1 VVGSFLPEAQPKSD
15 ETALQTLPVKGGRVK
30 PRSVR
35 GGVRVQGVDDVL
47 VHFARCCQP
56 LPGDKVAGFIT
67 RGRGVTVHARDC
79 ANLQIV
85 DSERLIPVEWNVEQG
100 GSHLVRVRVLCA
112 DRKGILASIANTL
125 SQSDINIT
133 NAQVQTTPDRKAM
146 GVFEV
151 EVKDLKHLEGALQ
164 AVRRIGDVF
173 EADRIR
179 T

>member
-1 VVGSFLPEAQPKSD
+1 
-15 ETALQTLPVKGGRVK
+15 
-30 PRSVR
+30 
-35 GGVRVQGVDDVL
+35 
-47 VHFARCCQP
+47 
-56 LPGDKVAGFIT
+56 
-67 RGRGVTVHARDC
+67 
-79 ANLQIV
+79 
-85 DSERLIPVEWNVEQG
+85 
-100 GSHLVRVRVLCA
+100 VRVRVLCA